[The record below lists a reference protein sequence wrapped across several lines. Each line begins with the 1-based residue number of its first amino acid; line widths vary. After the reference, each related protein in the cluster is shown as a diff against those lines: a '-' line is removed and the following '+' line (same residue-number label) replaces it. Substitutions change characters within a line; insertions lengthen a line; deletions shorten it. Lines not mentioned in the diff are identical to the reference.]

1 MTSEDKAAGGR
12 RFAPPS
18 GRRRWLRIILMLV
31 GIGALILASAA
42 GVAALWAF
50 TILPRSLPS
59 VTALETFQ
67 PLQGT
72 KVYDDND
79 ELLTELH
86 VERRIFVPL
95 AHIPQTLRDAVI
107 ATEDRRFYSHFGVDP
122 IGAARAVNLLAVRA
136 PGGGKTTPRGGAAAH
151 GRVRRGQGSRRQE
164 AGPRG
169 PRPHP
174 PRAAAN
180 DRPVLPRVRAADAR
194 GEVRRRHGL
203 QGRP

>member
-1 MTSEDKAAGGR
+1 MTSEDKPAGGR

-31 GIGALILASAA
+31 GIGSLILASAA

-59 VTALETFQ
+59 VKTLETFQ
-67 PLQGT
+67 PIQGT

-79 ELLTELH
+79 EALSALH

-122 IGAARAVNLLAVRA
+122 LRVARAGGPNYPRGRVV
-136 PGGGKTTPRGGAAAH
+136 GGGRT
-151 GRVRRGQGSRRQE
+151 
-164 AGPRG
+164 
-169 PRPHP
+169 
-174 PRAAAN
+174 
-180 DRPVLPRVRAADAR
+180 LP
-194 GEVRRRHGL
+194 
-203 QGRP
+203 QTY

>member
-31 GIGALILASAA
+31 GIGSLIVATAA

-59 VTALETFQ
+59 VKTLETFQ

-107 ATEDRRFYSHFGVDP
+107 ATEDRRVFPEFGVGTD
-122 IGAARAVNLLAVRA
+122 
-136 PGGGKTTPRGGAAAH
+136 
-151 GRVRRGQGSRRQE
+151 
-164 AGPRG
+164 
-169 PRPHP
+169 
-174 PRAAAN
+174 
-180 DRPVLPRVRAADAR
+180 
-194 GEVRRRHGL
+194 
-203 QGRP
+203 GRPPAGGRDHRPGPLVEGGPTRTPQRYQTLFPQHGTS

>member
-31 GIGALILASAA
+31 GIGSLILASAA

-59 VTALETFQ
+59 VKTLETFQ
-67 PLQGT
+67 PIQGT

-107 ATEDRRFYSHFGVDP
+107 ATEDRRFFFP
-122 IGAARAVNLLAVRA
+122 F
-136 PGGGKTTPRGGAAAH
+136 RGGPV
-151 GRVRRGQGSRRQE
+151 RVPR
-164 AGPRG
+164 AGWQDHPRG
-169 PRPHP
+169 PI
-174 PRAAAN
+174 
-180 DRPVLPRVRAADAR
+180 VVR
-194 GEVRRRHGL
+194 GSSITH
-203 QGRP
+203 Q

>member
-1 MTSEDKAAGGR
+1 MTSEDKPAGGR

-31 GIGALILASAA
+31 GIGSLILASAA

-59 VTALETFQ
+59 VKTLETFQ
-67 PLQGT
+67 PIQGT

-95 AHIPQTLRDAVI
+95 
-107 ATEDRRFYSHFGVDP
+107 E
-122 IGAARAVNLLAVRA
+122 IGRASCRERVSSPA
-136 PGGGKTTPRGGAAAH
+136 GG
-151 GRVRRGQGSRRQE
+151 
-164 AGPRG
+164 
-169 PRPHP
+169 
-174 PRAAAN
+174 
-180 DRPVLPRVRAADAR
+180 
-194 GEVRRRHGL
+194 
-203 QGRP
+203 

>member
-1 MTSEDKAAGGR
+1 MTSEKNPAAGR
-12 RFAPPS
+12 RFAPP
-18 GRRRWLRIILMLV
+18 GRRRWLRIVLMVV
-31 GIGALILASAA
+31 GLGTLILASAA

-107 ATEDRRFYSHFGVDP
+107 ATEDRVAQRLG
-122 IGAARAVNLLAVRA
+122 N
-136 PGGGKTTPRGGAAAH
+136 
-151 GRVRRGQGSRRQE
+151 
-164 AGPRG
+164 
-169 PRPHP
+169 
-174 PRAAAN
+174 
-180 DRPVLPRVRAADAR
+180 
-194 GEVRRRHGL
+194 
-203 QGRP
+203 

>member
-18 GRRRWLRIILMLV
+18 GRGRWLRIILMLV
-31 GIGALILASAA
+31 GIGSLILASAA

-59 VTALETFQ
+59 VKTLETFQ
-67 PLQGT
+67 PIQGT

-107 ATEDRRFYSHFGVDP
+107 ATEDRRFYSHFWVDP
-122 IGAARAVNLLAVRA
+122 IGVGRA
-136 PGGGKTTPRGGAAAH
+136 GGASKRGGRETGM
-151 GRVRRGQGSRRQE
+151 GRT
-164 AGPRG
+164 
-169 PRPHP
+169 
-174 PRAAAN
+174 
-180 DRPVLPRVRAADAR
+180 LP
-194 GEVRRRHGL
+194 
-203 QGRP
+203 QTY

>member
-31 GIGALILASAA
+31 GIGSLILASAA

-59 VTALETFQ
+59 VKTLETFQ
-67 PLQGT
+67 PIQGT

-107 ATEDRRFYSHFGVDP
+107 ATEDRRVYPQFAGGP
-122 IGAARAVNLLAVRA
+122 IRGGCAV
-136 PGGGKTTPRGGAAAH
+136 GKDYPRGGRVGG
-151 GRVRRGQGSRRQE
+151 GRRST
-164 AGPRG
+164 PS
-169 PRPHP
+169 P
-174 PRAAAN
+174 
-180 DRPVLPRVRAADAR
+180 
-194 GEVRRRHGL
+194 
-203 QGRP
+203 

>member
-1 MTSEDKAAGGR
+1 MASETNPVGGR
-12 RFAPPS
+12 RFAP
-18 GRRRWLRIILMLV
+18 GRRRWLRIFLMLV
-31 GIGALILASAA
+31 GIGSLIVASAA

-59 VTALETFQ
+59 VKTLETFQ

-107 ATEDRRFYSHFGVDP
+107 ATEDRRVYPQF
-122 IGAARAVNLLAVRA
+122 A
-136 PGGGKTTPRGGAAAH
+136 GGP
-151 GRVRRGQGSRRQE
+151 
-164 AGPRG
+164 
-169 PRPHP
+169 
-174 PRAAAN
+174 
-180 DRPVLPRVRAADAR
+180 
-194 GEVRRRHGL
+194 
-203 QGRP
+203 

>member
-31 GIGALILASAA
+31 GIGSLILASAA

-59 VTALETFQ
+59 VKTLETFQ
-67 PLQGT
+67 PIQGT

-107 ATEDRRFYSHFGVDP
+107 ATEDRRFFPPFWG
-122 IGAARAVNLLAVRA
+122 GAARRA
-136 PGGGKTTPRGGAAAH
+136 PPGGGEHPRG
-151 GRVRRGQGSRRQE
+151 RR
-164 AGPRG
+164 AG
-169 PRPHP
+169 
-174 PRAAAN
+174 
-180 DRPVLPRVRAADAR
+180 
-194 GEVRRRHGL
+194 
-203 QGRP
+203 

>member
-1 MTSEDKAAGGR
+1 
-12 RFAPPS
+12 
-18 GRRRWLRIILMLV
+18 MLV
-31 GIGALILASAA
+31 GLGALILASAA

-107 ATEDRRFYSHFGVDP
+107 ATEDRRVYSHFWG
-122 IGAARAVNLLAVRA
+122 GALRGARA
-136 PGGGKTTPRGGAAAH
+136 GGGK
-151 GRVRRGQGSRRQE
+151 
-164 AGPRG
+164 
-169 PRPHP
+169 
-174 PRAAAN
+174 
-180 DRPVLPRVRAADAR
+180 
-194 GEVRRRHGL
+194 
-203 QGRP
+203 

>member
-1 MTSEDKAAGGR
+1 MTSEDKPAGGR

-31 GIGALILASAA
+31 GIGSLILASAA

-59 VTALETFQ
+59 VKTLETFQ
-67 PLQGT
+67 PIQGT

-107 ATEDRRFYSHFGVDP
+107 ATEDRRFYSPF
-122 IGAARAVNLLAVRA
+122 
-136 PGGGKTTPRGGAAAH
+136 RGGPVTVARP
-151 GRVRRGQGSRRQE
+151 GWRKR
-164 AGPRG
+164 PRG
-169 PRPHP
+169 PVLGGGRTHTQPPPHALFLLP
-174 PRAAAN
+174 HKRHQRQIKGAPRA
-180 DRPVLPRVRAADAR
+180 
-194 GEVRRRHGL
+194 
-203 QGRP
+203 